1 MMQPLQGSLVALV
14 TPMLENGSLDFN
26 ALEALIEWHIESGTN
41 GIVSVGTTGESATVS
56 VPEHLEIINKTINFV
71 DGRVPVIAGT
81 GGNSTQEAIELTQ
94 TAAELGADYAL
105 LVTPYYNK
113 PNQEGLFQHFIK
125 IADSAEIP
133 QILYNVPSRTACDLM
148 PETVMR
154 LANHQ
159 NIVGIKEALDSS
171 ERFSELI
178 KISQSIADQKHFS
191 VFSGDDPTFNSFMA
205 NGGDG
210 VISVAANVV
219 PSYIS
224 QICSFGVISVAANV
238 VPSYIS
244 QICSLNLSGQFD
256 EAKELNSI
264 LDNLYELLFVESNPI
279 PVKWILNRMKR
290 IQSGIRLPLVPYN
303 ESFHEKTINEM
314 IKLKLL

>member
-14 TPMLENGSLDFN
+14 TPMLENGGLDFN

-56 VPEHLEIINKTINFV
+56 VPEHLKIINKTINFV

-113 PNQEGLFQHFIK
+113 PNQEGLFHHFIK

-171 ERFSELI
+171 ERLSELI
-178 KISQSIADQKHFS
+178 KISQSIADQKNFS

-224 QICSFGVISVAANV
+224 QICS
-238 VPSYIS
+238 
-244 QICSLNLSGQFD
+244 LNLSGQFD

-264 LDNLYELLFVESNPI
+264 LENLYELLFVESNPI

>member
-14 TPMLENGSLDFN
+14 TPMLEDGSLDFN

-56 VPEHLEIINKTINFV
+56 VSEHLKIINKTINFV

-125 IADSAEIP
+125 IANSADIP

-171 ERFSELI
+171 ERLSELI
-178 KISQSIADQKHFS
+178 KISQSIADQKKFL

-224 QICSFGVISVAANV
+224 QICS
-238 VPSYIS
+238 
-244 QICSLNLSGQFD
+244 LNLSDQFD

-264 LDNLYELLFVESNPI
+264 LENLYELLFVESNPI
-279 PVKWILNRMKR
+279 PVKWMLNKMKR

-303 ESFHEKTINEM
+303 EVFHEKTINEM
-314 IKLKLL
+314 IKLKLI

>member
-14 TPMLENGSLDFN
+14 TPMLENGGLDFN

-56 VPEHLEIINKTINFV
+56 VPEHLKIINKTINFV

-113 PNQEGLFQHFIK
+113 PNQEGLFHHFIK

-178 KISQSIADQKHFS
+178 KISQSIADQKNFS

-224 QICSFGVISVAANV
+224 QICS
-238 VPSYIS
+238 
-244 QICSLNLSGQFD
+244 LNLSGQFD

-264 LDNLYELLFVESNPI
+264 LENLYELLFVESNPI
-279 PVKWILNRMKR
+279 PVKWMLNRMKR

>member
-14 TPMLENGSLDFN
+14 TPMRENGSLDFN

-56 VPEHLEIINKTINFV
+56 VPEHLKIINKTINFV

-113 PNQEGLFQHFIK
+113 PNQDGLFHHFIK

-171 ERFSELI
+171 ERLSELI
-178 KISQSIADQKHFS
+178 KISQSIADQKNFS

-224 QICSFGVISVAANV
+224 QICS
-238 VPSYIS
+238 
-244 QICSLNLSGQFD
+244 LNLSGQFD

-264 LDNLYELLFVESNPI
+264 LENLYELLFVESNPI
-279 PVKWILNRMKR
+279 PVKWMLNRMKR